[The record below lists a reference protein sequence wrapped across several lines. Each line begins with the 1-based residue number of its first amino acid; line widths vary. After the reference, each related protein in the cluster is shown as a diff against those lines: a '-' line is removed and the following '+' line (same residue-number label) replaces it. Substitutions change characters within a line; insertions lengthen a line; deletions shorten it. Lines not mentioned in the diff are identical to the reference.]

1 MPSALTAPVDYLGAV
16 GQAKKHSEKVIDTAA
31 LNQTIMLFNAQADE
45 PTVQRLV
52 KLARAEKI
60 PVVAITETEPAGKTY
75 QAWMLAQL
83 EALDKA
89 LAGVTQ

>member
-1 MPSALTAPVDYLGAV
+1 MLALLI
-16 GQAKKHSEKVIDTAA
+16 SNLMRRIDRGEIA
-31 LNQTIMLFNAQADE
+31 
-45 PTVQRLV
+45 R